1 MNVIISGDPIV
12 TEKKPT
18 SKAVKPFQRKT
29 YKSEYEEK
37 VVKAKRVS
45 KTTKGGRQS
54 RAWVLVVIG
63 NKKGKIG
70 YGIGKSKEFQSA
82 VRKAV
87 KNAMKNVVKVSMNSK
102 GTVFHEFL
110 GKYGA
115 SKVLIKPA
123 KPGTGII
130 AGGTIKTILELAGY
144 TDIYSKNLGS
154 STPMNMIR
162 ATIEALKNQR
172 SPAYISRLRDKTFK
186 ELFHLE

>member
-12 TEKKPT
+12 VEKKPAP
-18 SKAVKPFQRKT
+18 KVVKPFQRKT

-110 GKYGA
+110 GKHGA

-130 AGGTIKTILELAGY
+130 AGGIIKTILELAGY

-162 ATIEALKNQR
+162 ATIEALRNQR

>member
-1 MNVIISGDPIV
+1 MNVIISGDPSL

-18 SKAVKPFQRKT
+18 AKKPQKFFRKT

-37 VVKAKRVS
+37 IVKAKRVS

-87 KNAMKNVVKVSMNSK
+87 KNANKNLVKVSMNEK
-102 GTVFHEFL
+102 GTVFHEYL
-110 GKYGA
+110 GKHGA

-123 KPGTGII
+123 KQGTGII
-130 AGGTIKTILELAGY
+130 AGGAIKTILELAGY

-154 STPMNMIR
+154 NTSMNMIR
-162 ATIEALKNQR
+162 ATVEALKNQR
-172 SPAYISRLRDKTFK
+172 SPAYIAKLRDKTF
-186 ELFHLE
+186 EDLFHI